1 MLSLDIEYIFLK
13 LYYFLIGTWDFLI
26 NFRFN
31 IFYLFLLKL
40 GWAVLSLVL
49 VGWLAH
55 YGYKLMEAMRQ
66 DREDYLARL
75 WRTWQTQSD
84 DTINVEWLRVQKAL
98 ESDNPADWKLAIIEA
113 DTMLDSVVARMG
125 YPGGNLGE
133 RLKAIEPSDFT
144 TLNEAWEAHKV
155 RNTIAHEGNY
165 ELTKREVIRV
175 VNLYEKVFREFDCI

>member
-13 LYYFLIGTWDFLI
+13 LYYFLTNSWDFLHAVWS
-26 NFRFN
+26 NP
-31 IFYLFLLKL
+31 FYILLFKL
-40 GWAVLSLVL
+40 VWAATSLVL
-49 VGWLAH
+49 VAILAH
-55 YGYKLMEAMRQ
+55 YGLKLVKSIRE
-66 DREDYLARL
+66 DHEDYLSRL

-84 DTINVEWLRVQKAL
+84 HTINTEWLRVQKAL
-98 ESDNPADWKLAIIEA
+98 ESDNPADWKVAIIEA
-113 DTMLDSVVARMG
+113 DTILDSIVARMG

-165 ELTKREVIRV
+165 QLTKREVVRV
-175 VNLYEKVFREFDCI
+175 INLYEKVFREFDFI